1 MDKGAY
7 LYVGSE
13 ESSDNTAIEV
23 VGLPKPEMQGS
34 SVDAADTVPLGAA
47 DREQVSRFAPL
58 WYKHRFLGIMHLFR
72 GNSKLLKQPCKKG
85 YLAPLLTRWRS

>member
-1 MDKGAY
+1 MDEGAY
-7 LYVGSE
+7 LYVGSD

-34 SVDAADTVPLGAA
+34 SGDAADTVPLGAA

-58 WYKHRFLGIMHLFR
+58 WLQTQVS
-72 GNSKLLKQPCKKG
+72 GNNVVFPQISRQI
-85 YLAPLLTRWRS
+85 